1 MSQIPTPNLSPDE
14 QETEDLPA
22 HKLRYLSCVVFL
34 VIFSGGMA
42 VNFFDK
48 AFWWVI
54 PLALMYPALSH
65 FITLRLSTLHRSQC
79 NKALII
85 TDIVLCGTAF
95 AVIQFNPV
103 PSVLLLLIASAS
115 VMSTSGFRIWLFS
128 TAGLTCEFTFFY
140 FTGEAHINLAIPPVE
155 LTILTCIIAIVYVTV
170 LSYYSFQRARSL
182 LRIQHELTRRQQ
194 DSAALSR
201 KLSKYLPPQVWNAIF
216 SGRADAKLETRRK
229 KLTVFFSDIKG
240 FSEISE
246 MLQPEALTDLL
257 NSYFNEMSLI
267 ATKYGGT
274 IDKFVGDAILI
285 FFGDPTSQGQKKDAL
300 ACVLMAIEMRNK
312 MKLMSQKWS
321 GEGIDKPLQI
331 RMGINTGY
339 CTVGNFGA
347 ESRMDYTIIGKEV
360 NLASRLEGVALP
372 NEILISEH
380 SYNLI
385 RDTIM
390 CRDKGEIEVKGFSK
404 PIPIFEV
411 VDQRSKLGA
420 RQSFIES
427 EFDGFSMYVD
437 INKIKNYDKDRVILA
452 LDKASKNLKD
462 KLIV

>member
-1 MSQIPTPNLSPDE
+1 MPQQSTTELSLDD
-14 QETEDLPA
+14 QESEDLPA
-22 HKLRYLSCVVFL
+22 HKLRYLSCFVFII
-34 VIFSGGMA
+34 IFSGGMLT
-42 VNFFDK
+42 NFFDS
-48 AFWWVI
+48 AFWWII
-54 PLALMYPALSH
+54 PVAAFSPFLTH
-65 FITLRLSTLHRSQC
+65 TITLRASDNYR
-79 NKALII
+79 ALYKKSLNLI
-85 TDIVLCGTAF
+85 DILMCGAAF
-95 AVIQFNPV
+95 AVIQFNPIM
-103 PSVLLLLIASAS
+103 SALLLLVVSAS
-115 VMSTSGFRIWLFS
+115 VMSTSGFRIWLLSIGGLICEFG
-128 TAGLTCEFTFFY
+128 AAYIFAKEFIILGFPPAELIALTCF
-140 FTGEAHINLAIPPVE
+140 
-155 LTILTCIIAIVYVTV
+155 IAITFVTT
-170 LSYYSFQRARSL
+170 LSYYSYKRARSL
-182 LRIQHELTRRQQ
+182 LSIQHELTNRQK

-257 NSYFNEMSLI
+257 NSYFTEMSLI

-312 MKLMSQKWS
+312 MKLMSQKWN

-360 NLASRLEGVALP
+360 NLASRLEGVTLP

-380 SYNLI
+380 TYNLI

-390 CRDKGEIEVKGFSK
+390 CRDKGEIEVKGFTK
-404 PIPIFEV
+404 PIPIYEV

-420 RQSFIES
+420 RQSFIEC

-452 LDKASKNLKD
+452 LDKASKNIKD